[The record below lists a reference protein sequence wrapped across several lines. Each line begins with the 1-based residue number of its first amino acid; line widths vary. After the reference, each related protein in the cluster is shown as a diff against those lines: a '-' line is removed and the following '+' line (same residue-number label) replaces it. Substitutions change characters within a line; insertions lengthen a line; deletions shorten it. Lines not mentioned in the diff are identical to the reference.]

1 MLCTDIRIPAGEPER
16 AFIKAWNRLVDNKE
30 TYLLEWQKIV
40 RGDDLLKAYR
50 TRELIG
56 LVERVRHIESIPYG
70 LMLKTLDHIEIGVD
84 GSMMVVFLAGI
95 MVQIDDIISHEAGL
109 ELNLQPQYLVE

>member
-1 MLCTDIRIPAGEPER
+1 
-16 AFIKAWNRLVDNKE
+16 
-30 TYLLEWQKIV
+30 
-40 RGDDLLKAYR
+40 
-50 TRELIG
+50 LIG